1 MSHVV
6 EITDLKVYH
15 RTPHGPLRAVDGV
28 TLHVDSGE
36 TLGLVGESGC
46 GKSTLARCI
55 VGINRPSQGSVM
67 LGGQGFGGG
76 RADRLA
82 RARAVQMV
90 FQDPSGSL
98 NPRLKVG
105 RIIAEPLLVHRIGS
119 TVERRARVE
128 EIAAQVGLTSHHLDR
143 FPHELSGG
151 QRQRV
156 SIARA
161 LALEP
166 GLLVCDE
173 AVSALDVSVQA
184 QVLNLLLD
192 LQERLNVAF
201 LFISHD
207 LSVVRYVAHRIAVMY
222 LGRIVEIGLAGAVWK
237 RRAHPYTR
245 ALTNA
250 IPDEQ
255 VRRDNVEL
263 LEGDVPS
270 PVNPP
275 SGCSFRTRCPFA
287 RARCAQEV
295 PQLRDRGGGLA
306 VACHFAEEI
315 EQGGAAEAAEWR
327 GAVRASPA
335 ASQTGT

>member
-1 MSHVV
+1 MTPVLQ
-6 EITDLKVYH
+6 TNDLKVH
-15 RTPHGPLRAVDGV
+15 HKTPRGMLRAVDGV
-28 TLHVDSGE
+28 SIEVAPGE

-55 VGINRPSQGSVM
+55 VGISRPTEGSVS
-67 LGGQGFGGG
+67 LAGFTDDGS
-76 RADRLA
+76 RAERFR

-98 NPRLKVG
+98 NPRLSVG
-105 RIIAEPLLVHRIGS
+105 RIIEEPLMVHRIGS
-119 TVERRARVE
+119 RAERRERVE
-128 EIAAQVGLTSHHLDR
+128 AIARQVGLAPYHLER

-161 LALEP
+161 LTLEP

-184 QVLNLLLD
+184 QVLNLFLD
-192 LQERLNVAF
+192 LQHRLGLAY

-207 LSVVRYVAHRIAVMY
+207 LAVVRYISHRIAVMY
-222 LGRIVEIGLAGAVWK
+222 LGRIVEVGPAEAVWS
-237 RRAHPYTR
+237 RRNHPYTR
-245 ALTNA
+245 ALVDA
-250 IPDEQ
+250 IPDETI
-255 VRRDNVEL
+255 RRDRTSL

-275 SGCSFRTRCPFA
+275 SGCAFRTRCPHA
-287 RARCAQEV
+287 QARCADEV
-295 PQLRDRGGGLA
+295 PLLRDRGGGLQ
-306 VACHFAEEI
+306 VACHFAEAI
-315 EQGGAAEAAEWR
+315 EAGMQAGARPTAALRVVAGG
-327 GAVRASPA
+327 S
-335 ASQTGT
+335 

>member
-1 MSHVV
+1 MTPVLQ
-6 EITDLKVYH
+6 TNDLKVH
-15 RTPHGPLRAVDGV
+15 HKTPRGMLRAVDGV
-28 TLHVDSGE
+28 SIHVSAGE

-55 VGINRPSQGSVM
+55 VGISRPTEGAIA
-67 LGGQGFGGG
+67 LGGMALEG
-76 RADRLA
+76 RRAERFD

-98 NPRLKVG
+98 NPRLSVG
-105 RIIAEPLLVHRIGS
+105 RIIEEPLMVHRIG
-119 TVERRARVE
+119 TRAERRRRVE
-128 EIAAQVGLTSHHLDR
+128 EIASQVGLAPYHLAR
-143 FPHELSGG
+143 YPHELSGG

-161 LALEP
+161 LTLEP

-184 QVLNLLLD
+184 QVLNLFID
-192 LQERLNVAF
+192 LQQRLGLAY

-207 LSVVRYVAHRIAVMY
+207 LAVVRYIAHRIAVMY
-222 LGRIVEIGLAGAVWK
+222 LGRIVEIGPAEAVWS
-237 RRAHPYTR
+237 RRNHPYTR
-245 ALTNA
+245 ALVDA
-250 IPDEQ
+250 IPDETT
-255 VRRDNVEL
+255 RRDRASL

-275 SGCSFRTRCPFA
+275 SGCAFRTRCPHA
-287 RARCAQEV
+287 RARCADEV
-295 PQLRDRGGGLA
+295 PLLRDRGGGLQ

-315 EQGGAAEAAEWR
+315 EAGHQEGSRQPVALR
-327 GAVRASPA
+327 VVSAS
-335 ASQTGT
+335 S